1 MFLSGGIDSSLVTAI
16 AARHC
21 QGEAS
26 TFSIGF
32 AEAGFDESGYAE
44 RVAHHLGTR
53 HRTFTGRPVMLD
65 ILPALVRHCA
75 EPFGDSAALAVW
87 LLARE
92 TRKHVTVVLTG
103 DGGDEGFGGYDWYRT
118 ALRLKRLR
126 SAVPKGVLRLG
137 ATVRSQR
144 PWVKRVKRAVGTLA
158 LDEPERFAAL
168 RMFVRDDE
176 AQTLYAGHLLRA
188 RRDSGDGVRAWLAQL
203 YRTANGS
210 ALRRMRLVDVSTY
223 LADCLMPKVDV
234 ATMAHSL
241 EARAPFL
248 DHEVL
253 EFALGLPDHWL
264 LDGNG
269 GKPLLKTLLARFLPE
284 DLFRRPK
291 HGFSVPLEVW
301 FARGP
306 TSAWADQLAD
316 SESLRDCGWFNS
328 AGIRDMAREHRDG
341 VRDHS
346 QRLYNLVVLREWL
359 NQH

>member
-1 MFLSGGIDSSLVTAI
+1 LFLSGGIDSSLVAAI

-21 QGEAS
+21 QEEAS

-44 RVAHHLGTR
+44 RVARHLGTR
-53 HRTFTGRPVMLD
+53 HRTFTGRPMMLD

-87 LLARE
+87 LLAQE

-137 ATVRSQR
+137 ATMPGRR

-176 AQTLYAGHLLRA
+176 AQTLYAGDLLRA
-188 RRDSGDGVRAWLAQL
+188 RRDSGDGVRGWLAQL
-203 YRTANGS
+203 YRSGAGS

-223 LADCLMPKVDV
+223 LAT
-234 ATMAHSL
+234 A
-241 EARAPFL
+241 
-248 DHEVL
+248 
-253 EFALGLPDHWL
+253 
-264 LDGNG
+264 
-269 GKPLLKTLLARFLPE
+269 
-284 DLFRRPK
+284 
-291 HGFSVPLEVW
+291 
-301 FARGP
+301 
-306 TSAWADQLAD
+306 
-316 SESLRDCGWFNS
+316 
-328 AGIRDMAREHRDG
+328 
-341 VRDHS
+341 
-346 QRLYNLVVLREWL
+346 
-359 NQH
+359 

>member
-1 MFLSGGIDSSLVTAI
+1 VTAI

-21 QGEAS
+21 HGEAL

-32 AEAGFDESGYAE
+32 AEAAFDESGHAE
-44 RVAHHLGTR
+44 RVAQHLGTR
-53 HRTFTGRPVMLD
+53 HRTFPGRPEMMLAVV
-65 ILPALVRHCA
+65 PALVRHFA

-118 ALRLKRLR
+118 ALRLKRLG
-126 SAVPKGVLRLG
+126 SVAPMPALRL
-137 ATVRSQR
+137 AAAVRSQR
-144 PWVKRVKRAVGTLA
+144 PWAQRVKRAATTLA

-168 RMFVRDDE
+168 RMFVRDEE
-176 AQTLYAGHLLRA
+176 AQTLYGGDLLRA
-188 RRDSGDGVRAWLAQL
+188 RRDSGNTVRAWLAQL
-203 YRTANGS
+203 YRGGNGT
-210 ALRRMRLVDVSTY
+210 ALRRMRLVDTSTY
-223 LADCLMPKVDV
+223 LADCLMPKVDI
-234 ATMAHSL
+234 ATMAHGL
-241 EARAPFL
+241 EARAPLL
-248 DHEVL
+248 DQEVL
-253 EFALGLPDHWL
+253 AFALGLPDQWL
-264 LDGNG
+264 LDGKG
-269 GKPLLKTLLARFLPE
+269 GKPLLKALLGRLVPPH
-284 DLFRRPK
+284 LFERPK

-346 QRLYNLVVLREWL
+346 QQLYNLVVLREWL